1 MMNYPDCPKC
11 VSKLSLRV
19 GVGLGV
25 ALIGLNHLLNIQTFP
40 EMVAAGL
47 GPLAPAGLAWGYI
60 LPLLEVVG
68 GVMVALGLQAGKGT
82 WLLGISLVSII
93 LGLLLKGLLAAT
105 TLVPADEAV
114 PLESVMGVV
123 QGTFLWLIALGLG
136 TRCDED
142 AHSTK
147 KKRK

>member
-11 VSKLSLRV
+11 TSKLGLRV
-19 GVGLGV
+19 AVGLGV
-25 ALIGLNHLLNIQTFP
+25 ALIGLNHLLNIQSFP
-40 EMVAAGL
+40 EMVSAGL

-68 GVMVALGLQAGKGT
+68 GVMVALSLYPEKGT
-82 WLLGISLVSII
+82 WLLTLALVSIV

-105 TLVPADEAV
+105 TLVPAEEAV
-114 PLESVMGVV
+114 ALESVMGVV

-136 TRCDED
+136 SPCDES
-142 AHSTK
+142 AHKAK
-147 KKRK
+147 KKR